1 MKCVNETLLWS
12 PGRITEQQ
20 DKSRALLKSMLADSD
35 RLEQLLK
42 SPSGPLL
49 DQEFLKRVK
58 SKFDELKRYQELFDG
73 LGERVGVIKNG
84 TRVGRRV
91 VDKIEAANLIAGLI
105 LSVGDG
111 NRGYCVGDGNST
123 RIHRANISDCTH
135 IDKAVLKTPLRC
147 PELNLPTEV
156 PRPGAIKAANRGFR
170 SEYRPITCAFS
181 HYGVR
186 LRVGYYPDHSGSR
199 DINVSWSDNS
209 VAIPYGD
216 IEEYT
221 KVNDAVTHAN
231 SVFDRIRS
239 LAEEVSE
246 IRKQVGGS
254 ATLSLGWPLMFL
266 LATPSSL
273 WSATG
278 PH

>member
-1 MKCVNETLLWS
+1 MKCVNETLLGS
-12 PGRITEQQ
+12 PGRTTEQQ

-91 VDKIEAANLIAGLI
+91 VDKIEAADLIAGLI
-105 LSVGDG
+105 L
-111 NRGYCVGDGNST
+111 CVGDGNST

-135 IDKAVLKTPLRC
+135 IDKPVLKPPLRC

-156 PRPGAIKAANRGFR
+156 PRPGAIKATNRSLT

-181 HYGVR
+181 HYGVG
-186 LRVGYYPDHSGSR
+186 LRVGYYPDHSGSM

-209 VAIPYGD
+209 VPIPYGD

-221 KVNDAVTHAN
+221 KVDDAVTHAN
-231 SVFDRIRS
+231 GVFDRIRS

-246 IRKQVGGS
+246 IREQVGGS
-254 ATLSLGWPLMFL
+254 TTLSLGWPLMFL
-266 LATPSSL
+266 LATSSSL